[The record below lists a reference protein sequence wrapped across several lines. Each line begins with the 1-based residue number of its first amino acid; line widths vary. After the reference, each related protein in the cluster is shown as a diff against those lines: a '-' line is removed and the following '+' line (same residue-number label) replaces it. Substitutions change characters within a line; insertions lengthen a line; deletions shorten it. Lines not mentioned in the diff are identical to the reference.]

1 MDKEEFQAWKD
12 SPATQ
17 WVLRWL
23 KAKSLEVEEGLKS
36 RLSHSTGSSP
46 TEWAA
51 LQPLA
56 AHDRGYISAIGAMVD
71 LEFEDISEE
80 EKIDA

>member
-17 WVLRWL
+17 WVLAYFR
-23 KAKSLEVEEGLKS
+23 EVEQRMDQALKE
-36 RLSHSTGSSP
+36 RLSQSSSYSP
-46 TEWAA
+46 AEWAE
-51 LQPLA
+51 LQPRA
-56 AHDRGYISAIGAMVD
+56 AHDLGYLVAVR
-71 LEFEDISEE
+71 EFIAVEHHDIAEE